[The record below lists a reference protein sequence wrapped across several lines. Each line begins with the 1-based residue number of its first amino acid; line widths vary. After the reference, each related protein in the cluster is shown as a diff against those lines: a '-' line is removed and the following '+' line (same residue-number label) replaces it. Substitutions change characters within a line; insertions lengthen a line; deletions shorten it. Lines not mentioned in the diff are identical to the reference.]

1 MQIVIASRTT
11 WPFANS
17 RYENETNMQTRQIH
31 NLARSNKMPLLSTL
45 VNLQPPYER
54 HGDTIYRLS
63 IRGPEHATTN
73 MLDEAF
79 RSMV

>member
-1 MQIVIASRTT
+1 
-11 WPFANS
+11 
-17 RYENETNMQTRQIH
+17 MQTRQIH
-31 NLARSNKMPLLSTL
+31 NLARSNKLPLLPTL

-73 MLDEAF
+73 MLDETF
-79 RSMV
+79 TSMVYPYINSCVSSSKRDSS